1 MPKSN
6 KSINQE
12 LYDLLDT
19 KGFDPET
26 YDSSGKRVP
35 LPDDAEIIQF
45 HFHHGG
51 VDHGTVT
58 VTIDG
63 LQKMKV
69 YYSDDIVK
77 SSNGMRDE
85 GAESSWTTLLKQLK
99 KFATK
104 RQLGFSLEN
113 MDKLGRDMEKRE
125 ATRKLEEGY
134 YGTRST
140 SFSDNT
146 PRDVKLVI
154 KHNKKLE
161 ENDKRY
167 RFIDKIF
174 VENAVGERLLC
185 PTLKP
190 SEGRAFARHIVEGG
204 QYRDERWNHIAEMCE
219 DIKNLSSFVR
229 ATRTKQF
236 NESVGRVVNEATEH
250 YGNLRETMR
259 RLQTGRGYNQYFESW
274 QPAIMEDDEQPDYA
288 SMFSQSTVDPRIERA
303 FPVLGKLNIRLQEM
317 AEVNEFESWADNI
330 IQEELEPA
338 TRRQVQDLVEL
349 LGRDSEPMPVGADA
363 SSAIGEL
370 ADIIEDENLNS
381 ELRQAA
387 AADPDND
394 ARPVII
400 GWMEQHRDN
409 PVYDEVLN
417 KLENSGNDMKATPAN
432 TPPPP
437 PPAAKSDMKKPE
449 SMPELQEADE
459 LGRILQLIGRK

>member
-77 SSNGMRDE
+77 SANGIRDE
-85 GAESSWTTLLKQLK
+85 GAESSWTMLLKQLK

-104 RQLGFSLEN
+104 RQLGFSLAN

-125 ATRKLEEGY
+125 ATAKLEEGY
-134 YGTRST
+134 YGTRRT

-154 KHNKKLE
+154 KHNKALE

-167 RFIDKIF
+167 RFIEKIF

-185 PTLKP
+185 PTVKP
-190 SEGRAFARHIVEGG
+190 SEGRVFARHIVEGG
-204 QYRDERWNHIAEMCE
+204 QYRDERWNHIAEICE

-229 ATRTKQF
+229 ATRAKQF

-274 QPAIMEDDEQPDYA
+274 KPAIMETDQAPDFA
-288 SMFSQSTVDPRIERA
+288 KMFSQSTVDPRIERA
-303 FPVLGKLNIRLQEM
+303 FPVLGKLNISIQEM
-317 AEVNEFESWADNI
+317 AEVNEFESWADSI

-349 LGRDSEPMPVGADA
+349 LGKDSEPIPVGADA

-370 ADIIEDENLNS
+370 ADIIEDESLND

-409 PVYDEVLN
+409 PVYDEVLS
-417 KLENSGNDMKATPAN
+417 KLEQSV
-432 TPPPP
+432 TPPPA
-437 PPAAKSDMKKPE
+437 PPATAAPKKPE
-449 SMPELQEADE
+449 LAKPAMKTPEPAPELSESDE
-459 LGRILQLIGRK
+459 LGRLLQLVGRR